1 MSEKR
6 QTLSQTRED
15 RAAVESPDKVTVPL
29 EKVLVDIER
38 DSRRRPQEYLDQV
51 RVPFGGE

>member
-1 MSEKR
+1 MAEKR
-6 QTLSQTRED
+6 QSLSQTRVD
-15 RAAVESPDKVTVPL
+15 RAAVESPDEVAVPM
-29 EKVLVDIER
+29 EKILAEIGQ